1 MLPEGTE
8 VDPDDLYEDGEK
20 QDREAL
26 EAALIARRQRDP
38 HERLGLDLTGS
49 LVVRKTYLVVRQ
61 PHDPWLI
68 GPRINAGLDVL
79 RDLFHRGEPYAS
91 LRLHI
96 IDHLGDT
103 IAARQAARA
112 GYGVAM
118 GDTPTVHSDLKEGRL
133 IRLFAE
139 VVPAIHPYY
148 VITPALDRMKPAAQ
162 TLEAWIIE
170 RFRALKGEDVPVAEK
185 ERA

>member
-1 MLPEGTE
+1 M
-8 VDPDDLYEDGEK
+8 
-20 QDREAL
+20 
-26 EAALIARRQRDP
+26 
-38 HERLGLDLTGS
+38 ERGS
-49 LVVRKTYLVVRQ
+49 LISRGLQTGKKSE
-61 PHDPWLI
+61 W
-68 GPRINAGLDVL
+68 PRSVTRLPGCSAL
-79 RDLFHRGEPYAS
+79 PYA
-91 LRLHI
+91 
-96 IDHLGDT
+96 
-103 IAARQAARA
+103 IAARQTARA